1 MASTIGFL
9 RRYLR
14 PRSEAVEEIEIPYR
28 RGEETL
34 PATLYRPAGRRG
46 PLPAWVVLHGLTYR
60 GRHHPSL
67 ERFARAVAA
76 SGALV
81 FVPEIP
87 EWRRLR
93 VAPALTAATIRSA
106 ILALNRRAD
115 AAEGR
120 TGLLGF
126 SFGATQGLIAAAD
139 PALKD
144 QVQGLAAW
152 GGYCDL
158 FNLFRFGIAGEFELD
173 GVTQRCEPDPY
184 GRWIMGA
191 NYLTRVP
198 GHSGYTA
205 LASALEQL
213 AHDAGRRGTAAWDP
227 VYDPL
232 KARLRADLPPAQR
245 ELFDVFAP
253 PAGQQVPGL
262 ERARE
267 FAHELAAAALKADP
281 LLDPGPFLPA
291 VPLRTL
297 LAHGKDDRLVP
308 YTETMRLARAIPAE
322 RRVAC
327 TVTALFSHSGGSQAG
342 LGPVARAREAARFV
356 GLLRDILRLV

>member
-1 MASTIGFL
+1 MARTIGFL
-9 RRYLR
+9 LQYLR
-14 PRSEAVEEIEIPYR
+14 PRSGAVEETEVPYR
-28 RGEETL
+28 RGGETL
-34 PATLYRPAGRRG
+34 PATLYRPADRRG

-60 GRHHPSL
+60 GRRHPSL
-67 ERFARAVAA
+67 ERLARALAA

-93 VAPALTAATIRSA
+93 VAPALTTATIRSA
-106 ILALNRRAD
+106 IVALNQRAE

-120 TGLLGF
+120 IGLLGF
-126 SFGATQGLIAAAD
+126 SFGATQGLIAASD
-139 PALKD
+139 PDLEG

-158 FNLFRFGIAGEFELD
+158 FNLFRFGIAGEYELD
-173 GVTQRCEPDPY
+173 GTLQHSEPDPY

-198 GHSGYTA
+198 GHAAYTQ
-205 LASALEQL
+205 LADALEQL
-213 AHDAGRRGTAAWDP
+213 AQEAGRRGVAAWDP

-232 KARLRADLPPAQR
+232 KARLRAGLPPAQR

-253 PAGQQVPGL
+253 PAGQPVPGL

-267 FAHELAAAALKADP
+267 FAHELAAAALEADP
-281 LLDPGPFLPA
+281 LLDPAPYLPH

-297 LAHGKDDRLVP
+297 LAHGRDDRLVP
-308 YTETMRLARAIPAE
+308 YTETLRLSRAIPVQ
-322 RRVAC
+322 RRAGC
-327 TVTALFSHSGGSQAG
+327 TVTALFAHSGGAEAG
-342 LGPVARAREAARFV
+342 LGRFARAREAARFV
-356 GLLRDILRLV
+356 GLLRDILRLI

>member
-9 RRYLR
+9 LQYLR
-14 PRSEAVEEIEIPYR
+14 PRPGAVEEIEVPYR
-28 RGEETL
+28 RGGETL

-67 ERFARAVAA
+67 ERFARALAA

-81 FVPEIP
+81 FIPEIP

-93 VAPALTAATIRSA
+93 VAPEPTTATIRSA
-106 ILALNRRAD
+106 IVALNERAD

-120 TGLLGF
+120 IGLLGF
-126 SFGATQGLIAAAD
+126 SFGATQGLVATAD
-139 PALKD
+139 PELQGK
-144 QVQGLAAW
+144 VHGLAAW

-158 FNLFRFGIAGEFELD
+158 FNLFRFGIAGEYELD
-173 GVTQRCEPDPY
+173 GVSQHSEPDPY

-191 NYLTRVP
+191 NYLTKVP
-198 GHSGYTA
+198 GHAGYTA
-205 LASALEQL
+205 LANALEQL
-213 AHDAGRRGTAAWDP
+213 AHEAGRRGVAAWDP

-232 KARLRADLPPAQR
+232 KARLRAGLPPAQR

-253 PAGQQVPGL
+253 PAGQPVPGL
-262 ERARE
+262 DRARE
-267 FAHELAAAALKADP
+267 FAHELARAALEADP
-281 LLDPGPFLPA
+281 LLDPAPFLPS

-308 YTETMRLARAIPAE
+308 YTETLRLARAIPAQ
-322 RRVAC
+322 RCAGC
-327 TVTALFSHSGGSQAG
+327 TVTALFSHSGGSEAG
-342 LGPVARAREAARFV
+342 LGHLTRAREAARFV
-356 GLLRDILRLV
+356 ALLRDILRLV